1 MVFEEDGE
9 FFAPE
14 LHLNLA
20 EIPFASIEAAQ
31 DGRAMIDGGVSYEEV
46 LRKYTLDIGLVDRG
60 GELGFMALSEF
71 GSMASELAG
80 IQPGEI
86 VGPFE
91 ISSHYVVL
99 FRCLG
104 RKEAAPLTY
113 ENTKDAISRY
123 LEEMEF
129 EQLKKEVIERAKKRF
144 DARIF
149 EDRLAGLTIEQS
161 PRTSN

>member
-1 MVFEEDGE
+1 
-9 FFAPE
+9 
-14 LHLNLA
+14 LA
-20 EIPFASIEAAQ
+20 A
-31 DGRAMIDGGVSYEEV
+31 D
-46 LRKYTLDIGLVDRG
+46 
-60 GELGFMALSEF
+60 
-71 GSMASELAG
+71 LAG

-129 EQLKKEVIERAKKRF
+129 ERLKQEVIERAKKRF